1 MAPVREIFKSLLRRD
16 DGSTLASTPVAKV
29 ANNAAHELVKRSTS
43 SPNFG
48 AGSKPASSFNN
59 QGFFA
64 LFALIGAGMVL
75 GSLWFFFWAPN
86 GGFKWRQ
93 GDWDDYKSTVLR
105 RKGPDGRT
113 LSNATKSTKLGG
125 GSVVHNGSY
134 GRAATEAGDDESY
147 VDEKAPS
154 IFGHLRGGRGK
165 RSNKS
170 SSKARDPELA
180 NYRHEKPARV
190 GGLNRQSDGTFF
202 DYSATDPS
210 SFGSEV
216 SQKPLVKDAGNKDN
230 KKATKDAKKEAA
242 ARQKQLAR
250 EQKEASKKQKEL
262 AAADKKRE
270 KEKAKAMKKSSTTTT
285 TNNKKDSNSRSYSPA
300 KSGPDTPERNRRY
313 ADEMRS
319 EVSYSTYS
327 GETVTEDAYTD
338 VYTQA
343 NTASN
348 ASESYYSSYRPHAM
362 PARPPPAA
370 RAADGPSTGSPSRS
384 NHQQQQQ
391 RRQSRQRSSSAARH
405 SRRQSSHHAQQQQQQ
420 SSSYSNSNS
429 DDTGTKIYSHHI
441 PGLSTGGG
449 PGTIVPEE
457 SVSNVGVGPRG
468 RAGGGGGGGARR
480 GRDVMEG
487 YRRSARSRRD
497 SLSDSD

>member
-1 MAPVREIFKSLLRRD
+1 MAPVGEILKSLLRRD
-16 DGSTLASTPVAKV
+16 DVGKIASTPVTKA

-48 AGSKPASSFNN
+48 AGAKPASSFNN

-125 GSVVHNGSY
+125 GSVVHGGSY
-134 GRAATEAGDDESY
+134 GRAATEAGDPDSSY

-154 IFGHLRGGRGK
+154 IFGQLRGGRGK
-165 RSNKS
+165 SFNKS
-170 SSKARDPELA
+170 KTRDPELA

-190 GGLNRQSDGTFF
+190 GGLNRASDGTFF
-202 DYSATDPS
+202 DYSATAPS
-210 SFGSEV
+210 SLGSEL
-216 SQKPLVKDAGNKDN
+216 SQQPLVKDSGKDS
-230 KKATKDAKKEAA
+230 KKASKEAKKEAA
-242 ARQKQLAR
+242 ARQKQLER
-250 EQKEASKKQKEL
+250 EQKEAAKKQKEL
-262 AAADKKRE
+262 AARDKKRE
-270 KEKAKAMKKSSTTTT
+270 KEKAKAMKNSS
-285 TNNKKDSNSRSYSPA
+285 NKKDSQRSYSPT

-319 EVSYSTYS
+319 EISHSTYS

-348 ASESYYSSYRPHAM
+348 SGSHDSSYYSSYRPNAV
-362 PARPPPAA
+362 PNIARPPPAA
-370 RAADGPSTGSPSRS
+370 RVEPSTGSPSR
-384 NHQQQQQ
+384 QQ

-405 SRRQSSHHAQQQQQQ
+405 SGGSRRQSSYVPAAA
-420 SSSYSNSNS
+420 SGSNANS
-429 DDTGTKIYSHHI
+429 TNDDQGTKIYSHHI
-441 PGLSTGGG
+441 PGLSVGGG
-449 PGTIVPEE
+449 PGSIRPEE
-457 SVSNVGVGPRG
+457 SVSNVGVGQRG
-468 RAGGGGGGGARR
+468 RPGGARR

-487 YRRSARSRRD
+487 YRRTARSRRD
-497 SLSDSD
+497 SLSDSE